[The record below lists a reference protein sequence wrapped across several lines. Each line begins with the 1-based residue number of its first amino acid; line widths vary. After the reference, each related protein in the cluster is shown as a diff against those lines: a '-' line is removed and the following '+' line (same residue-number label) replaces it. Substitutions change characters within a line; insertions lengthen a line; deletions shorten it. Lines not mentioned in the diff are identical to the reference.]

1 MSVGVV
7 TADSTEI
14 GHADIAG
21 GVLKVSWE
29 REELHD
35 HLGDLTRLDR
45 LHKGQSPCITK
56 AQTATRRTRNGPG
69 PKRMLIENELDAYIG
84 GFSLNALSSN
94 VSLNVDL
101 DTTLTVV
108 AGNLYRLFARNLPR
122 YQHATPTPCGGISST
137 TPAPCASPPTA
148 SPLTSPCAAT
158 IPCSSMPASSTSNY
172 PPPGGTAGPYASA
185 SHPANPQ
192 HSTNLNQISAPKI
205 EVSPREVFLALVCGV
220 AEGRWDEL
228 PNLCAEQ
235 THVVHPFD
243 PLRSAALRTRDELRE
258 HFRPTDTGPRLHRRP
273 ANITI
278 HETTDPEVIV
288 AEFEY
293 QGTVADTG
301 EPFAVPGIFVLRVRN
316 GQIVSSRDYFDHV
329 TAARIRGQLDTL
341 VAAVSA
347 GTTSTPTDTA
357 T

>member
-1 MSVGVV
+1 M
-7 TADSTEI
+7 
-14 GHADIAG
+14 
-21 GVLKVSWE
+21 
-29 REELHD
+29 
-35 HLGDLTRLDR
+35 
-45 LHKGQSPCITK
+45 
-56 AQTATRRTRNGPG
+56 AQ
-69 PKRMLIENELDAYIG
+69 
-84 GFSLNALSSN
+84 
-94 VSLNVDL
+94 
-101 DTTLTVV
+101 
-108 AGNLYRLFARNLPR
+108 
-122 YQHATPTPCGGISST
+122 
-137 TPAPCASPPTA
+137 
-148 SPLTSPCAAT
+148 PL
-158 IPCSSMPASSTSNY
+158 
-172 PPPGGTAGPYASA
+172 
-185 SHPANPQ
+185 
-192 HSTNLNQISAPKI
+192 
-205 EVSPREVFLALVCGV
+205 SPREVFLALVNGV

-228 PNLCAEQ
+228 PSLYAEQ

-347 GTTSTPTDTA
+347 GRITSTSTETA